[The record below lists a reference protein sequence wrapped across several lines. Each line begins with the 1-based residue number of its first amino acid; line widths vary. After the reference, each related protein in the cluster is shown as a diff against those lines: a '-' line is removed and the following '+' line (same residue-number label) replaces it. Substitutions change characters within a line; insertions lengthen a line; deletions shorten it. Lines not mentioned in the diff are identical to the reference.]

1 MDFPGATSPARR
13 HKKHAAALL
22 LLGALVLSGCG
33 TAAPSSAPTAGTPSA
48 TQSAGPQS
56 GAPASKSPSASPAKS
71 TTAAGAPAAN
81 VPSPAHPARPAP
93 APAPVTVTVPAIG
106 VQSPLV
112 KLALRQNGSL
122 EVPPDGP
129 GAPAGWYSGS
139 PSPGETGPAVMLGH
153 VNATDGGPG
162 VFANLRGLKPGAAI
176 TVRRAD
182 RSTAVFTV
190 TRAAA
195 YSKNSFPTLEV
206 YGNTK
211 GPELRLITCDG
222 YDPNTGLFNDNYVVY
237 AKLKAKTAG

>member
-1 MDFPGATSPARR
+1 MNPPRSNPPGHHRGTRAV
-13 HKKHAAALL
+13 AALFF
-22 LLGALVLSGCG
+22 GALVLSGCG
-33 TAAPSSAPTAGTPSA
+33 TGAPSSV
-48 TQSAGPQS
+48 
-56 GAPASKSPSASPAKS
+56 PAAQSPSESAAVPTTSPSPPPSQS
-71 TTAAGAPAAN
+71 TTAAAPAAK
-81 VPSPAHPARPAP
+81 VPSPARPAP
-93 APAPVTVTVPAIG
+93 DPVTLTVPAIG

-112 KLALRQNGSL
+112 KLKLRQNGSL

-162 VFANLRGLKPGAAI
+162 VFANLRGLKPGAEV

-182 RSTAVFTV
+182 RSTAVFSV

-195 YSKNSFPTLEV
+195 YSKNSFPTFEV

-222 YDPNTGLFNDNYVVY
+222 YDPATGLFNDNYVVY
-237 AKLKAKTAG
+237 AKLKAKSAG